1 MLNHITIMGRLTKD
15 PELRTTQS
23 NVSVCSFTVA
33 CERDFSQGND
43 KITDFIECVAWRQ
56 GAEFVKNYFSKGSM
70 IIVDGRLQS
79 RKWVDRDNNNR
90 TSWEI
95 AVDHSYFGEAARR
108 DDRAPMGTGVPSRVD
123 ASEFDNIAPGQMK
136 PLTGPDKNNPFTQQT
151 IDDLDD
157 GELPF

>member
-33 CERDFSQGND
+33 CDRDFGQGND
-43 KITDFIECVAWRQ
+43 RATDFIECVAWRQ

-79 RKWVDRDNNNR
+79 RL
-90 TSWEI
+90 
-95 AVDHSYFGEAARR
+95 F
-108 DDRAPMGTGVPSRVD
+108 
-123 ASEFDNIAPGQMK
+123 
-136 PLTGPDKNNPFTQQT
+136 
-151 IDDLDD
+151 
-157 GELPF
+157 